1 MSTPTKRHQITGIQL
16 VKLGRELTNMDAAL
30 MATMTCDE
38 LAVHLSTT
46 LGFEIKCTNLRY
58 AARAHDITLAVKG
71 AHRAKATKFN
81 KTDRLR
87 RLAGIVSDLYISLGQ
102 PQPVELKK
110 LLTGAK

>member
-1 MSTPTKRHQITGIQL
+1 
-16 VKLGRELTNMDAAL
+16 
-30 MATMTCDE
+30 
-38 LAVHLSTT
+38 
-46 LGFEIKCTNLRY
+46 
-58 AARAHDITLAVKG
+58 LAVKG